1 MRRFFGKRQAD
12 NIIIEGSEFEHLKRV
27 LRMKEGD
34 KLIASINDNY
44 DYYCTIEKMEKN
56 LSILSID
63 EKVLCKAL
71 PKKEITLF

>member
-34 KLIASINDNY
+34 KLIASIMITM
-44 DYYCTIEKMEKN
+44 TIT
-56 LSILSID
+56 
-63 EKVLCKAL
+63 AQ
-71 PKKEITLF
+71 